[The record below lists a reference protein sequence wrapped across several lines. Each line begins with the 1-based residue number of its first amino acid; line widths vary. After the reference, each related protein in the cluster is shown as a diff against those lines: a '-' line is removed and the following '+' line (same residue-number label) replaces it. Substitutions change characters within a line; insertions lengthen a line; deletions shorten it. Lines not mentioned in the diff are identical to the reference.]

1 MFSYKLIKVTE
12 FKTLNQK
19 VSSLESQI
27 KLATNFVKEIE
38 KGNIDVDYEFSS
50 DDSEKEN
57 NFLAESLLSM
67 RGQMKRL
74 AEQERERNWVTQ
86 GLAKF
91 VDILRADSSELSVL
105 CEKITSSL
113 IKYLGANQGY
123 LFIVNDN
130 NPNDIHLEL
139 MACFAYDRKKFLEK
153 RVEIGEG
160 LLGQSYLEKET
171 VFMTNVPQNYVQIT
185 SGLGE
190 STPSCVTIV
199 PLKINEEVFGLI
211 EIASFKP
218 IEKYQIEF
226 LEKLGESIASTVSS
240 VKVSER
246 TSRLLAESRQMT
258 EEMRAQ
264 EEEMRQNMEELQAT
278 QEEMQRML
286 KQVQTKESYLS
297 GILDA
302 AKDTI
307 MVLDQ
312 EFKIINMNKAASNS
326 KIGGGGKV
334 KLGLNIVDLITGEE
348 KKAAYTKLLSN
359 TLKGTGVEFKFEE
372 VLPSGETLYYLI
384 NLNPMADENG
394 KILSIVLISK
404 EITEMVLSQKETE
417 AILEEVK
424 RQNEQI
430 KAQEEEIRQSLEESH
445 AIAEEL
451 EKNKAEIEE
460 IRKSEKEAAESQI
473 AAQKKLMDAFV
484 EKTKA
489 KEQELLN
496 KIKELESRLN

>member
-1 MFSYKLIKVTE
+1 PF
-12 FKTLNQK
+12 
-19 VSSLESQI
+19 
-27 KLATNFVKEIE
+27 
-38 KGNIDVDYEFSS
+38 KGNIDVEYESV
-50 DDSEKEN
+50 DTNTNQDL
-57 NFLAESLLSM
+57 LAESLLSM
-67 RGQMKRL
+67 RSQMKRL

-91 VDILRADSSELSVL
+91 VDILRADNSELSIL
-105 CEKITSSL
+105 CEKITSNL
-113 IKYLGANQGY
+113 VKYLGANQGY

-130 NPNDIHLEL
+130 NPNDVHLEL
-139 MACFAYDRKKFLEK
+139 MACFAYDRKKFIEK

-160 LLGQSYLEKET
+160 LLGQSYLEKES
-171 VFMTNVPQNYVQIT
+171 VFMTNVPQNYVHIT

-190 STPSCVTIV
+190 STPGCVTIV

-307 MVLDQ
+307 LVLDKQ
-312 EFKIINMNKAASNS
+312 FRIINMNKAAEKS

-334 KLGLNIVDLITGEE
+334 KLGLNIVDLIDGEQ
-348 KKAAYTKLLSN
+348 KKEAYTKLLNN
-359 TLKGTGVEFKFEE
+359 TLKGNPAEFNYEE
-372 VLPSGETLYYLI
+372 VLPNGETLYYLI
-384 NLNPMADENG
+384 NLNPMADETGN
-394 KILSIVLISK
+394 ILSIVLISK
-404 EITEMVLSQKETE
+404 EITELVLAQKETE
-417 AILEEVK
+417 AILDEVK

-430 KAQEEEIRQSLEESH
+430 MAQEEEIRQNLEESH

-451 EKNKAEIEE
+451 EKSKKEMEELRKKEAEIA
-460 IRKSEKEAAESQI
+460 EKQI
-473 AAQKKLMDAFV
+473 SSIMKDLEQCKV
-484 EKTKA
+484 R
-489 KEQELLN
+489 EQELLN
-496 KIKELESRLN
+496 KIKQLESKNK